1 MNRRW
6 LVPVFAAA
14 LAIVTTLA
22 ILSYLQ
28 GLRRPAAIVPQVRA
42 ESVVFAKTDIT
53 QRRVINP
60 DQLELRQVPF
70 TAIHPRAARRLEDVA
85 NRVALAPI
93 FWRSVKLLVAT
104 AGALILPKRCLPKR
118 RVS

>member
-6 LVPVFAAA
+6 LVPAFAAA

-53 QRRVINP
+53 QRR
-60 DQLELRQVPF
+60 
-70 TAIHPRAARRLEDVA
+70 PRA
-85 NRVALAPI
+85 N
-93 FWRSVKLLVAT
+93 
-104 AGALILPKRCLPKR
+104 
-118 RVS
+118 VSGPHPEPAQP